1 MRNFLLGV
9 VVTIVVLVAGGFLYL
24 RLGFAEVAADLPPA
38 AWEKSLMSA
47 AVHAS
52 VRRRAPEIA
61 NPIPPTD
68 ENLIAGG
75 KSYLGGCAGCH
86 GTPGKPEAP
95 GDELYPPIP
104 QLPSAGTEYTEA
116 QIFWVAK
123 HGIRRTGMFA
133 NGKFYSDQD
142 LWMMTAFT
150 KRIRDLP
157 PHVREE
163 LAKPQS
169 SGK

>member
-9 VVTIVVLVAGGFLYL
+9 VVTIWVLVIGGLLYL
-24 RLGFAEVAADLPPA
+24 QLGFAEVAADIPPSA
-38 AWEKSLMSA
+38 SEKSFMTA
-47 AVHAS
+47 AAHAS

-75 KSYLGGCAGCH
+75 KLYVDGCGGCH
-86 GTPGKPEAP
+86 GMPGKPEAA

-104 QLPSAGTEYTEA
+104 QLPTAGTEYTEA

-123 HGIRRTGMFA
+123 HGIRYSGMFA
-133 NGKFYSDQD
+133 NGKFDAD
-142 LWMMTAFT
+142 EKLWKMAAYL
-150 KRIRDLP
+150 KRIKALP
-157 PHVREE
+157 PNVQEAVNKH
-163 LAKPQS
+163 AQ
-169 SGK
+169 GN